1 MKTPVGFANFCG
13 RVSRVLCLFIVVLQ
27 PASAFDDPP
36 IRVARLSYVAGQVSF
51 QPGGDTDWGWATV
64 NRPMTAGDSLWTG
77 SSSRAEM
84 HIGSTAIRMSAPTS
98 VSFLNLDDRTV
109 QIQLNSGTI
118 DVRVPSAECGRM
130 VTFPVVL
137 FTAWWQPV
145 SRKNRSAHQF
155 EILPNRPHAIAVRCL
170 GPDEFSSI
178 SRQKLTLASLLA
190 RGREDHRGG
199 AMSAPQGH
207 HETILVA
214 DDNEANR
221 ELLSALL
228 SAEGY
233 QVVCAADGQQAL
245 ARVDSGSIDLA
256 LLDVVM
262 PRPTGFE
269 ICQAMKSK
277 PETRLIPVILLT
289 SLNSDADRIHG
300 IMCGADDFLNKPV
313 NKHEL
318 LARVHSLLRLKQF
331 TNELDNAETVLFSL
345 ALTIEAKDPYTEG
358 HCDRL
363 SKYSV
368 ALGEKLG
375 LPQDLSVALRR
386 GGLIHDIGKLAV
398 PEHILLKPGP
408 LTPEE
413 RKIMERHTVIG
424 EGICA
429 PLRSFRH
436 VLPIIRHHH
445 EKQDGSGYP
454 DGLKGAQ
461 VPLTARI
468 LQITDIYDALTT
480 DRPYRKALP
489 SEKAFAIMREEV
501 KRGWWDGSI
510 LDEFE
515 AVVYGYEPVQP
526 ARSGS

>member
-1 MKTPVGFANFCG
+1 M
-13 RVSRVLCLFIVVLQ
+13 
-27 PASAFDDPP
+27 
-36 IRVARLSYVAGQVSF
+36 
-51 QPGGDTDWGWATV
+51 
-64 NRPMTAGDSLWTG
+64 
-77 SSSRAEM
+77 
-84 HIGSTAIRMSAPTS
+84 PTS
-98 VSFLNLDDRTV
+98 ETHEG
-109 QIQLNSGTI
+109 I
-118 DVRVPSAECGRM
+118 
-130 VTFPVVL
+130 
-137 FTAWWQPV
+137 
-145 SRKNRSAHQF
+145 
-155 EILPNRPHAIAVRCL
+155 ILI
-170 GPDEFSSI
+170 
-178 SRQKLTLASLLA
+178 
-190 RGREDHRGG
+190 
-199 AMSAPQGH
+199 
-207 HETILVA
+207 A

-221 ELLSALL
+221 DLLSALL

-233 QVVCAADGQQAL
+233 PVVCAADGQQAL
-245 ARVDSGSIDLA
+245 ARVESDSIDLA

-269 ICQAMKSK
+269 VCQAMKSK
-277 PETRLIPVILLT
+277 PETRLIPVVLLT

-331 TNELDNAETVLFSL
+331 TDELDNAETVLFSL

-375 LPQDLSVALRR
+375 LSQEMRVALRR
-386 GGLIHDIGKLAV
+386 GGRIHDIGKLAV

-413 RKIMERHTVIG
+413 RKIMEHHTVIG

-454 DGLKGAQ
+454 DGLKGIE
-461 VPLTARI
+461 VPLMARI

-489 SEKAFAIMREEV
+489 LGKAFDIMREEA
-501 KRGWWDGSI
+501 KRGWWDASI

-515 AVVYGYEPVQP
+515 AVVRGYEPVHP
-526 ARSGS
+526 AGSGS

>member
-1 MKTPVGFANFCG
+1 M
-13 RVSRVLCLFIVVLQ
+13 
-27 PASAFDDPP
+27 
-36 IRVARLSYVAGQVSF
+36 
-51 QPGGDTDWGWATV
+51 AT
-64 NRPMTAGDSLWTG
+64 
-77 SSSRAEM
+77 
-84 HIGSTAIRMSAPTS
+84 
-98 VSFLNLDDRTV
+98 
-109 QIQLNSGTI
+109 
-118 DVRVPSAECGRM
+118 
-130 VTFPVVL
+130 
-137 FTAWWQPV
+137 
-145 SRKNRSAHQF
+145 
-155 EILPNRPHAIAVRCL
+155 
-170 GPDEFSSI
+170 
-178 SRQKLTLASLLA
+178 
-190 RGREDHRGG
+190 
-199 AMSAPQGH
+199 PQGH
-207 HETILVA
+207 HEIVLVA
-214 DDNEANR
+214 DDDEANR
-221 ELLSALL
+221 ELLSTLL

-233 QVVCAADGQQAL
+233 QVVCVADGQQAL
-245 ARVDSGSIDLA
+245 ARLDSDSLDLA

-269 ICQAMKSK
+269 LCQAMKSK

-289 SLNSDADRIHG
+289 SLNSDHDRIHG

-318 LARVHSLLRLKQF
+318 LARVHSLLRLKHF
-331 TNELDNAETVLFSL
+331 TDELDNAESVLFSL

-368 ALGEKLG
+368 ALAEKLD
-375 LPQDLSVALRR
+375 LSQDLRVALRR

-398 PEHILLKPGP
+398 PDHILLKPGP

-454 DGLKGAQ
+454 DGLKGEQ

-489 SEKAFAIMREEV
+489 QEKAFAILREEV
-501 KRGWWDGSI
+501 KRGWWDGAI

-515 AVVYGYEPVQP
+515 AVVHGYEPVQP
-526 ARSGS
+526 ARYGS

>member
-1 MKTPVGFANFCG
+1 V
-13 RVSRVLCLFIVVLQ
+13 
-27 PASAFDDPP
+27 
-36 IRVARLSYVAGQVSF
+36 
-51 QPGGDTDWGWATV
+51 
-64 NRPMTAGDSLWTG
+64 
-77 SSSRAEM
+77 
-84 HIGSTAIRMSAPTS
+84 PTS
-98 VSFLNLDDRTV
+98 KSRDETV
-109 QIQLNSGTI
+109 
-118 DVRVPSAECGRM
+118 
-130 VTFPVVL
+130 
-137 FTAWWQPV
+137 
-145 SRKNRSAHQF
+145 
-155 EILPNRPHAIAVRCL
+155 
-170 GPDEFSSI
+170 
-178 SRQKLTLASLLA
+178 
-190 RGREDHRGG
+190 
-199 AMSAPQGH
+199 
-207 HETILVA
+207 LVA
-214 DDNEANR
+214 DDNESNR

-233 QVVCAADGQQAL
+233 QVVGAADGQQAL
-245 ARVDSGSIDLA
+245 ARVDSDSIDLA

-269 ICQAMKSK
+269 VCQAMKSQ

-331 TNELDNAETVLFSL
+331 TDELDNAESVLFSL
-345 ALTIEAKDPYTEG
+345 ALSIEAKDPYTEG

-368 ALGEKLG
+368 ALAEKLG
-375 LPQDLSVALRR
+375 LPEDLRVALRR

-398 PEHILLKPGP
+398 PESILLKPGP

-413 RKIMERHTVIG
+413 RKIMEQHTIVG
-424 EGICA
+424 ERICA
-429 PLRSFRH
+429 PLRSFRQ

-454 DGLKGAQ
+454 DGLKGEQ
-461 VPLTARI
+461 IPVTARI
-468 LQITDIYDALTT
+468 LQVTDIYDALST

-489 SEKAFAIMREEV
+489 LEKALAIMREEV

-510 LDEFE
+510 LGEFE
-515 AVVYGYEPVQP
+515 AVVHSSEPVHP
-526 ARSGS
+526 GRVR

>member
-1 MKTPVGFANFCG
+1 
-13 RVSRVLCLFIVVLQ
+13 
-27 PASAFDDPP
+27 
-36 IRVARLSYVAGQVSF
+36 
-51 QPGGDTDWGWATV
+51 
-64 NRPMTAGDSLWTG
+64 
-77 SSSRAEM
+77 
-84 HIGSTAIRMSAPTS
+84 MSAQQGR
-98 VSFLNLDDRTV
+98 LGTV
-109 QIQLNSGTI
+109 
-118 DVRVPSAECGRM
+118 
-130 VTFPVVL
+130 
-137 FTAWWQPV
+137 
-145 SRKNRSAHQF
+145 
-155 EILPNRPHAIAVRCL
+155 
-170 GPDEFSSI
+170 
-178 SRQKLTLASLLA
+178 
-190 RGREDHRGG
+190 
-199 AMSAPQGH
+199 
-207 HETILVA
+207 LVA

-228 SAEGY
+228 TAEGY

-245 ARVDSGSIDLA
+245 TRVNSGSIDLA

-269 ICQAMKSK
+269 VCQAIKSK

-318 LARVHSLLRLKQF
+318 LARAHSLLRLKQF
-331 TNELDNAETVLFSL
+331 TDELDNAETVLFSL
-345 ALTIEAKDPYTEG
+345 ALSIEAKDPYTEG

-375 LPQDLSVALRR
+375 LTQELRVALRR
-386 GGLIHDIGKLAV
+386 GGLVHDIGKLSV
-398 PEHILLKPGP
+398 PESILLKPGP

-413 RKIMERHTVIG
+413 RKIMEQHTVIG
-424 EGICA
+424 EKICA

-445 EKQDGSGYP
+445 EKWDGSGYP
-454 DGLKGAQ
+454 DGLKGEQ
-461 VPLTARI
+461 IPLTARI

-489 SEKAFAIMREEV
+489 LDKALSIMREEV

-515 AVVYGYEPVQP
+515 AVVHAHEPAHP
-526 ARSGS
+526 AGSRS

>member
-1 MKTPVGFANFCG
+1 MKF
-13 RVSRVLCLFIVVLQ
+13 
-27 PASAFDDPP
+27 
-36 IRVARLSYVAGQVSF
+36 
-51 QPGGDTDWGWATV
+51 
-64 NRPMTAGDSLWTG
+64 
-77 SSSRAEM
+77 
-84 HIGSTAIRMSAPTS
+84 
-98 VSFLNLDDRTV
+98 
-109 QIQLNSGTI
+109 
-118 DVRVPSAECGRM
+118 
-130 VTFPVVL
+130 
-137 FTAWWQPV
+137 
-145 SRKNRSAHQF
+145 
-155 EILPNRPHAIAVRCL
+155 
-170 GPDEFSSI
+170 
-178 SRQKLTLASLLA
+178 
-190 RGREDHRGG
+190 
-199 AMSAPQGH
+199 
-207 HETILVA
+207 
-214 DDNEANR
+214 
-221 ELLSALL
+221 
-228 SAEGY
+228 
-233 QVVCAADGQQAL
+233 
-245 ARVDSGSIDLA
+245 
-256 LLDVVM
+256 
-262 PRPTGFE
+262 
-269 ICQAMKSK
+269 K
-277 PETRLIPVILLT
+277 PETRLIPVTLLT
-289 SLNSDADRIHG
+289 SLNSDADRIHR
-300 IMCGADDFLNKPV
+300 IMCGADDFLNKPL
-313 NKHEL
+313 NKQEL

-331 TNELDNAETVLFSL
+331 TDELDNAETVLFSL

-375 LPQDLSVALRR
+375 LPQDLRVALRR

-413 RKIMERHTVIG
+413 RKIMEQHTVIG

-489 SEKAFAIMREEV
+489 QEKAFAIMREEV

-515 AVVYGYEPVQP
+515 AVVHGYEPVHP
-526 ARSGS
+526 AGSGS